1 MSEDTGHDATHEI
14 THPDGVREIS
24 TSALKGLAH
33 PLRMAIY
40 DALSTQGPQTAT
52 SLAKRLGE
60 SSGATS
66 YHLRQ
71 LARHQLIREVEV
83 EGERSGR
90 EKWWERIPGAMKV
103 PGPER
108 DLDPSARTASSY
120 VNREFVR
127 NQHRNFEDFID
138 AAYDGQRMS
147 KSWIAASVSETSSLR
162 LTKEQLAEIA
172 AEFERTTMAFINKY
186 RGRNDPGSRPVQ
198 IQFNAFPLTD
208 GEETPS

>member
-1 MSEDTGHDATHEI
+1 MSEETPDDSIREI
-14 THPDGVREIS
+14 SHPDGVREIS

-71 LARHQLIREVEV
+71 LARHQLIREVE
-83 EGERSGR
+83 GERSGR

-108 DLDPSARTASSY
+108 ELDPSARTASSY
-120 VNREFVR
+120 VNREFAR

-138 AAYDGQRMS
+138 AAYDEHRMS
-147 KSWIAASVSETSSLR
+147 KSWIAASVS
-162 LTKEQLAEIA
+162 AVHA
-172 AEFERTTMAFINKY
+172 AGGM
-186 RGRNDPGSRPVQ
+186 
-198 IQFNAFPLTD
+198 L
-208 GEETPS
+208 

>member
-1 MSEDTGHDATHEI
+1 MSDEI
-14 THPDGVREIS
+14 TNPDGVREIS

-33 PLRMAIY
+33 PLRMEIY
-40 DALSTQGPQTAT
+40 DSLSTQGPQTAT

-71 LARHQLIREVEV
+71 LARHRLIREA
-83 EGERSGR
+83 EGSGSGR

-108 DLDPSARTASSY
+108 ELDPSARTASHY
-120 VNREFVR
+120 VNRELVR
-127 NQHRNFEDFID
+127 NMHRNFEDFVD
-138 AAYDGQRMS
+138 AAYDDHRLPTP
-147 KSWIAASVSETSSLR
+147 WVEAAASDTSNLR

-172 AEFERTTMAFINKY
+172 AEFERTTMALINSY

-198 IQFNAFPLTD
+198 IQFNAFPLIG

>member
-52 SLAKRLGE
+52 GLAKRLGE

-71 LARHQLIREVEV
+71 LARHQLIREV

-127 NQHRNFEDFID
+127 NAQRNFEHFID
-138 AAYDGQRMS
+138 AAYDGQRMP
-147 KSWIAASVSETSSLR
+147 KSWIAASVSETSNLR

-172 AEFERTTMAFINKY
+172 AEFERTTMTFINKY

>member
-1 MSEDTGHDATHEI
+1 MSEEI
-14 THPDGVREIS
+14 TPNGVREIDA
-24 TSALKGLAH
+24 SALKGLAH

-40 DALSTQGPQTAT
+40 DSLTNHGPQTAT

-71 LARHQLIREVEV
+71 LARHHLIREVA
-83 EGERSGR
+83 GESGGR
-90 EKWWERIPGAMKV
+90 QKWWERIPGAVRV

-108 DLDPSARTASSY
+108 ELDPSTRTASHY
-120 VNREFVR
+120 VNRELVR
-127 NQHRNFEDFID
+127 NMSRAFEDFVD
-138 AAYDGQRMS
+138 AAYDEKRIPLE
-147 KSWIAASVSETSSLR
+147 WVEASASDTSNLH

-172 AEFERTTMAFINKY
+172 AEYEKTTMAFIDKY
-186 RGRNDPGSRPVQ
+186 RGRSDPGSRPVQ
-198 IQFNAFPLTD
+198 IQFNAFPLID